1 MEILWITLL
10 NIYNP
15 NLGVDVIIYTFVITK
30 KRNKMEHITKLYE
43 VIKAKLDIDYLGL
56 DVDTEFYWLDIKGFL
71 ECQGLTFLTDSEGL
85 FINGEVIVKEH
96 GIMGDYMCDST
107 IKEAF
112 EEMILSPHQFGK
124 QFKESHL
131 EKFLHLFTIEN
142 LNQQL
147 WIETISE
154 RPNLWDELP
163 EYLKELYQASKS
175 YQE

>member
-1 MEILWITLL
+1 MVV
-10 NIYNP
+10 NI
-15 NLGVDVIIYTFVITK
+15 IIYTFVITK
-30 KRNKMEHITKLYE
+30 QRNKMEKITKLYE

-71 ECQGLTFLTDSEGL
+71 ECQGFNFLSDICCVLNNGQIYNVSSA
-85 FINGEVIVKEH
+85 IN
-96 GIMGDYMCDST
+96 T
-107 IKEAF
+107 INSSNYIYESLIKDAF

-124 QFKESHL
+124 QFKKSHL
-131 EKFLHLFTIEN
+131 EKFLQLFTIEH
-142 LNQQL
+142 LNQEL